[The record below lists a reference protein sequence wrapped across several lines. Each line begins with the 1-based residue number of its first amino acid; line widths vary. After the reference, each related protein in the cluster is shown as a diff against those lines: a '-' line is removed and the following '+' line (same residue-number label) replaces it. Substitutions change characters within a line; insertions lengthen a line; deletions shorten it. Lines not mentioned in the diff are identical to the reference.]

1 MKRLYLTLW
10 QVVFQCFSGRNTVK
24 RFTCFNL
31 RNTETVTVPKKNFE
45 ILYIIYNILYI
56 IYRLMKQ
63 VTKITMFQC
72 FSGRNTVKRFTC
84 FNLRNT
90 ETVAQLLP

>member
-63 VTKITMFQC
+63 VTK
-72 FSGRNTVKRFTC
+72 NTVFRVSADVT
-84 FNLRNT
+84 L
-90 ETVAQLLP
+90 